1 MRQITIPFTS
11 QVVTDSIAYNVRVRG
26 NQRADGIWEGCIEFE
41 SGAERLGTGV
51 ETTQPNA
58 EALEY
63 WASGLEQ
70 IYLDGAL
77 KRARLRRAS
86 RSKATE
92 RAERRV

>member
-1 MRQITIPFTS
+1 
-11 QVVTDSIAYNVRVRG
+11 V
-26 NQRADGIWEGCIEFE
+26 
-41 SGAERLGTGV
+41 ERLTTGV

-70 IYLDGAL
+70 IYLEGAL

-86 RSKATE
+86 RSKATA
-92 RAERRV
+92 RAERRA